1 MGRQQPGGWRRCA
14 ARCPGSSSRWTHA
27 ATFRRIL
34 HDETGCRP
42 TSLDCLGIQSPQV
55 RACPLQAAPA
65 RRIRSAIWGPDFGG
79 LPRVLR
85 SEVAFSPLARS
96 FQDHLLRAAPCSE
109 EAPAASSRAQVGR
122 KRGWI
127 DRREYCALF
136 GFAGKS
142 QKSVNRRLINLPESI
157 VRPLARLPDA
167 GYNDGCVPL
176 ISQRAHSFPVP
187 R

>member
-1 MGRQQPGGWRRCA
+1 MG
-14 ARCPGSSSRWTHA
+14 
-27 ATFRRIL
+27 
-34 HDETGCRP
+34 GCRGCCVLKLLFLHWQDR
-42 TSLDCLGIQSPQV
+42 S
-55 RACPLQAAPA
+55 
-65 RRIRSAIWGPDFGG
+65 RIIFYGR
-79 LPRVLR
+79 
-85 SEVAFSPLARS
+85 
-96 FQDHLLRAAPCSE
+96 LRALRRRRLRG
-109 EAPAASSRAQVGR
+109 SRAQVGR